1 MLKSSK
7 FSQRLRGSSSS
18 SSLLSSRRQSR
29 RNSHSSLCRSTNVT
43 LPGGVDIPIPL
54 DVDVSAL
61 QTQATELQ
69 SKATEYL
76 NTVDTTYFEN
86 EVNDGIAEVQTL
98 ANEQFAQL
106 NEGVIQPWWKDTA
119 PQLEA
124 YFRAQWGDYYYD
136 YFIDEWNSGV
146 NDLER
151 LYNFTTNTV
160 IAGDWKRGLAL
171 LAATWYSP
179 GIFSFLLS
187 LNKGYRGNV
196 DAIDAFQMV
205 ENDDA
210 TIVDVRLDS
219 EKSVG
224 VPDLPS
230 RFKNNYL
237 DVGYARDWLTPD
249 VMKLSQDMKALET
262 KATSTVVADLKRLN
276 DKRQPVIVLDNRNDG
291 RAISISKELTSA
303 YNFRNVYVINGGF
316 NSWKSNK
323 LPHVLPDGRRG
334 TQRRGIFF

>member
-1 MLKSSK
+1 MQQPQVLKSNK
-7 FSQRLRGSSSS
+7 LQRLRNSSSSS
-18 SSLLSSRRQSR
+18 SSLLPSRRQPR
-29 RNSHSSLCRSTNVT
+29 GLCRSTNVS
-43 LPGGVDIPIPL
+43 LPGGIDIPLPVDVDI
-54 DVDVSAL
+54 SAL
-61 QTQATELQ
+61 QTQAQELQ
-69 SKATEYL
+69 NQATGYL

-86 EVNDGIAEVQTL
+86 EVNDGIAEVQGI
-98 ANEQFAQL
+98 AGEQLTQL
-106 NEGVIQPWWKDTA
+106 NDTVIQPYWKETA

-124 YFRAQWGDYYYD
+124 YFRQAWGDYYYD

-171 LAATWYSP
+171 LAATWYTP
-179 GIFSFLLS
+179 GFLVFLLS

-205 ENDDA
+205 ENEDA

-291 RAISISKELTSA
+291 RAISISQELTST
-303 YNFRNVYVINGGF
+303 YKFRNVYVINGGF

-323 LPHVLPDGRRG
+323 LPHILPDGRRG
-334 TQRRGIFF
+334 TMKRGLFF

>member
-1 MLKSSK
+1 MQPQVLKSNK
-7 FSQRLRGSSSS
+7 LQRLRNSSSS
-18 SSLLSSRRQSR
+18 RRGQPR
-29 RNSHSSLCRSTNVT
+29 GLCRSTNVS
-43 LPGGVDIPIPL
+43 LPGGIDIPLPVDVDI
-54 DVDVSAL
+54 SAL
-61 QTQATELQ
+61 QTQAQELQ
-69 SKATEYL
+69 NQATGYL

-86 EVNDGIAEVQTL
+86 EVNDGIAEVQGI
-98 ANEQFAQL
+98 AGEQLIQL
-106 NEGVIQPWWKDTA
+106 NETVIQPYWKETA

-124 YFRAQWGDYYYD
+124 YFRQAWGDYYYD

-171 LAATWYSP
+171 LAATWYTP
-179 GIFSFLLS
+179 GFFVFLLS

-205 ENDDA
+205 ENEDA

-291 RAISISKELTSA
+291 RAISISQELTST
-303 YNFRNVYVINGGF
+303 YKFRNVYVINGGF

-323 LPHVLPDGRRG
+323 LPHILPDGRRG
-334 TQRRGIFF
+334 TMKRGLFF